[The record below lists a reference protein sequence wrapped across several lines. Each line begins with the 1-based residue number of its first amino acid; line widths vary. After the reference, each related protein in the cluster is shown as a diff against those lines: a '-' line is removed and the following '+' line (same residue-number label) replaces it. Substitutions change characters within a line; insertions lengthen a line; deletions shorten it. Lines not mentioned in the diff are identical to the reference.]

1 MLTVTGCALVRWR
14 VSLGRIAV
22 TAGAAVVQLSRTR
35 SLRRFAAR
43 RRRRRVR
50 AGGLL
55 RESTW
60 TRADSVY
67 DELTM

>member
-1 MLTVTGCALVRWR
+1 MLTITGCALVRWR
-14 VSLGRIAV
+14 VPLARVALATGALFAQLGS
-22 TAGAAVVQLSRTR
+22 GR
-35 SLRRFAAR
+35 SLRRIAAR

-55 RESTW
+55 REPRW